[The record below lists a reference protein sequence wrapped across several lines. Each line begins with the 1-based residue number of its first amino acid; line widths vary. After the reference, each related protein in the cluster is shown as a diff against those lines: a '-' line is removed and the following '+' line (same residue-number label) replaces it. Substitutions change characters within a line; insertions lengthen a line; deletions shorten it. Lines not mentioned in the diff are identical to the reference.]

1 MGNYEITTF
10 HGICSCFNLITI
22 CGVHILLPENKK
34 YQVRFTAEEVEIIE
48 RIRKKYNLNVN
59 QFIRKSVMFAV
70 ENAEYENLVLTD
82 PEFMKMMK
90 IIRDES
96 EKIMSKPQTVKH
108 IERKLGAGKIS
119 QESLD
124 RLESTAS
131 DIEKEIKKLKEK
143 KNPGRKKTRKKP
155 GRPKDKGR

>member
-1 MGNYEITTF
+1 MPKSLRLTG
-10 HGICSCFNLITI
+10 
-22 CGVHILLPENKK
+22 K
-34 YQVRFTAEEVEIIE
+34 FTGEEVEIIE
-48 RIRKKYNLNVN
+48 RIMKKYNLNIN
-59 QFIRKSVMFAV
+59 QFVRKSVMFAI
-70 ENAEYENLVLTD
+70 ENAEYEDLLLTD

>member
-1 MGNYEITTF
+1 MPKSLRLTG
-10 HGICSCFNLITI
+10 
-22 CGVHILLPENKK
+22 K
-34 YQVRFTAEEVEIIE
+34 FTGEEVEIIE
-48 RIRKKYNLNVN
+48 RIMKKYNLNTN
-59 QFIRKSVMFAV
+59 QIVRKSVMFAI
-70 ENAEYENLVLTD
+70 ENAEYENLLLTD

>member
-1 MGNYEITTF
+1 MPKQLRLTG
-10 HGICSCFNLITI
+10 
-22 CGVHILLPENKK
+22 K
-34 YQVRFTAEEVEIIE
+34 FTGEEVEIIE
-48 RIRKKYNLNVN
+48 RIMKKYNLNTN
-59 QFIRKSVMFAV
+59 QFVRKSVMFAI
-70 ENAEYENLVLTD
+70 ENAEYENLLLTD

-155 GRPKDKGR
+155 GRPSDKGK